1 MFTIATVAKLINYG
15 LRPAGLALHKTSPTA
30 APGPS
35 TVRDLPQFCFVDC
48 RVLSNRSELLKAL
61 PRGGVVA
68 EIGVADGDYSVE
80 ILSLNQPATLHLVD
94 TWGSERFSDGF
105 ERVQSRFAREI
116 AAGSVVVHRGRSV
129 DILPGLAGK
138 LLDWLYL
145 DTTHAYAD
153 TAQELRLCESLVK
166 DGGRIA
172 GHDFCTGNPYSG
184 VPYGVIQALYEFCL
198 EHQWSFEYVS
208 LDGNGYF
215 SFCLKSRSKN
225 LLGCGSK

>member
-1 MFTIATVAKLINYG
+1 VRSGG
-15 LRPAGLALHKTSPTA
+15 LKSPTDSPEEA
-30 APGPS
+30 IS
-35 TVRDLPQFCFVDC
+35 IYY
-48 RVLSNRSELLKAL
+48 LSRASQL
-61 PRGGVVA
+61 
-68 EIGVADGDYSVE
+68 SVPHP
-80 ILSLNQPATLHLVD
+80 SLNQPATLHLVD
-94 TWGSERFSDGF
+94 TWGSERFSAGF

-116 AAGSVVVHRGRSV
+116 AAGSVVVHRGRAV

-215 SFCLKSRSKN
+215 SFCLKEISRV
-225 LLGCGSK
+225 GTAR